1 MNDRVLE
8 DVNVLMT
15 PDNDAVSLEKN
26 MFITAHLLVC
36 DVPGAAYVAYERT
49 ILEEYPECKEPGIT

>member
-15 PDNDAVSLEKN
+15 PDNDAVSLEEKTL
-26 MFITAHLLVC
+26 IAAPRLVY